1 MEGMN
6 DFDDSGNVDVK
17 KKEKNDVVIDDS
29 DLRRNDSDDNDDS
42 NDSDTSFAKKN
53 FEVMFI
59 VVGISVYEVL

>member
-1 MEGMN
+1 M
-6 DFDDSGNVDVK
+6 
-17 KKEKNDVVIDDS
+17 IDDS